1 MLDFFNNIIYNIL
14 VACRCRVAGRARTIG
29 NRVAIKSG
37 SRVRIPPSAPGKEA
51 SHTDAFL
58 CFSKGDNMK
67 KMQVVIDLF
76 FTIIAAVLSTIGL
89 YVFVNPANFAPSG
102 VDGISMMLEKI
113 TDINMGYISLAINI
127 PLLIMAW
134 FFISKKYVAYTTIF
148 TIISSVMLIIV
159 EKIDFYQY
167 ISKNNAWIAVLASG
181 VILGARTAI
190 MIKIGGSTGGV
201 DIIAT
206 VVQQKRPYLNI
217 ESLISIFCYVIIG
230 ISFFVYGNIES
241 IIMSVAQMM
250 IFNLAM
256 NSILKT
262 TRNAVEARI
271 ITDNPEEFKDDIINN
286 LKHGATIIDG
296 TGMFTG
302 DNKKI
307 IVTIINLRQMNDLI
321 KISKNHPNSF
331 IYFSEVNGVWGNF
344 RWNKTDEVK

>member
-1 MLDFFNNIIYNIL
+1 
-14 VACRCRVAGRARTIG
+14 
-29 NRVAIKSG
+29 
-37 SRVRIPPSAPGKEA
+37 
-51 SHTDAFL
+51 
-58 CFSKGDNMK
+58 MK
-67 KMQVVIDLF
+67 KLQVVIDLF
-76 FTIIAAVLSTIGL
+76 LTVVAAALSAIGL

-102 VDGISMMLEKI
+102 VDGISMMLEKL

-134 FFISKKYVAYTTIF
+134 FFISKKYVVYTTFF
-148 TIISSVMLIIV
+148 TIISSVMLILV

-181 VILGARTAI
+181 VILGARTAL

-217 ESLISIFCYVIIG
+217 ESLISIFCYIIIG
-230 ISFFVYGNIES
+230 ISFFVYRNIES
-241 IIMSVAQMM
+241 VIMSVAQMM

-271 ITDNPEEFKDDIINN
+271 ITDNPKEFRDDIIHN

-296 TGMFTG
+296 EGMFTG
-302 DNKKI
+302 DSKKI
-307 IVTIINLRQMNDLI
+307 VITIINVRQMNELI
-321 KISKNHPNSF
+321 KISKKHPNSF

>member
-1 MLDFFNNIIYNIL
+1 ML
-14 VACRCRVAGRARTIG
+14 
-29 NRVAIKSG
+29 SG
-37 SRVRIPPSAPGKEA
+37 E
-51 SHTDAFL
+51 
-58 CFSKGDNMK
+58 NMK
-67 KMQVVIDLF
+67 KFQTVIDLF
-76 FTIIAAVLSTIGL
+76 FIVVASAFSAIGL

-113 TDINMGYISLAINI
+113 TKINIGYISLAINI

-134 FFISKKYVAYTTIF
+134 FFISKKYVVYTTIF

-181 VILGARTAI
+181 VILGARTAL

-217 ESLISIFCYVIIG
+217 ESLISVFCYIIIG
-230 ISFFVYGNIES
+230 LSFFVYGNIES
-241 IIMSVAQMM
+241 IIMSIAQMM
-250 IFNLAM
+250 IFNIAM

-302 DNKKI
+302 ESKKMI
-307 IVTIINLRQMNDLI
+307 ITIINLRQMNDLI
-321 KISKNHPNSF
+321 KLSRKHPNSF
-331 IYFSEVNGVWGNF
+331 IYFNEVNGVWGNF
-344 RWNKTDEVK
+344 RWKKSDEAK

>member
-1 MLDFFNNIIYNIL
+1 MKLLVII
-14 VACRCRVAGRARTIG
+14 
-29 NRVAIKSG
+29 
-37 SRVRIPPSAPGKEA
+37 
-51 SHTDAFL
+51 
-58 CFSKGDNMK
+58 MK
-67 KMQVVIDLF
+67 KFQTIIDLLL
-76 FTIIAAVLSTIGL
+76 IIVASALSAIGL

-102 VDGISMMLEKI
+102 IDGVSMMLQKL
-113 TDINMGYISLAINI
+113 TNINMGYISLAINI

-134 FFISKKYVAYTTIF
+134 FFISKKYVVYTTVF
-148 TIISSVMLIIV
+148 TVLSSLMLILM
-159 EKIDFYQY
+159 EKIDMYQY
-167 ISKNNAWIAVLASG
+167 VSQNNAWIAVLASG

-190 MIKIGGSTGGV
+190 MIKIGGSSGGV
-201 DIIAT
+201 DIVAS
-206 VVQQKRPYLNI
+206 VVQQKRPYINI
-217 ESLISIFCYVIIG
+217 ESLISVFCYIIIG
-230 ISFFVYGNIES
+230 VSFFVYGNIES
-241 IIMSVAQMM
+241 VIMSIAQMM
-250 IFNLAM
+250 IFNVAM

-302 DNKKI
+302 ESKKMVI
-307 IVTIINLRQMNDLI
+307 TIINLRQMNDLI